1 MKTTRLT
8 ALALATLL
16 SAAALPVFAATSSTG
31 PTNPSTSTTTGTNG
45 ASGVLPDSVG
55 VPDGTN
61 DMKRNGNTDGSVG
74 NAPAAAPKG
83 DVTVPNSGANSTDD
97 DDDGTG
103 SEGSK

>member
-1 MKTTRLT
+1 MKTTHLT

-16 SAAALPVFAATSSTG
+16 SAVALPALADNSTG

-45 ASGVLPDSVG
+45 ASGVLPDTVG

-83 DVTVPNSGANSTDD
+83 DVTVPNSGANNTDD
-97 DDDGTG
+97 DEDGTG